1 MFSIPTT
8 RLAGVVAV
16 CALVVAPQAL
26 AKPLAHG
33 AKAAPQRVHRVTP
46 DDPAATTSTM
56 PTVLASTGL
65 GSDAYDAPW
74 SPGPGV

>member
-33 AKAAPQRVHRVTP
+33 AKAGDTTTTTTTN
-46 DDPAATTSTM
+46 DGDPYTT
-56 PTVLASTGL
+56 
-65 GSDAYDAPW
+65 
-74 SPGPGV
+74 